1 MCLQR
6 STTLFDPFEN
16 LEFAQ
21 ESSKAKNCLVGPR
34 VIVVSWLPSQNVL
47 NLENTIRCHFGTETE
62 GGNSSPRLHDKGTKN
77 SKGRSSPRG
86 VLCFAEAIPS
96 GARVRVSF
104 ALCSCLFFTWLMRTF
119 EFMHAVKETRG
130 RKAVL

>member
-34 VIVVSWLPSQNVL
+34 VTRSVMASL
-47 NLENTIRCHFGTETE
+47 
-62 GGNSSPRLHDKGTKN
+62 TKCIEPGEHN
-77 SKGRSSPRG
+77 KVP
-86 VLCFAEAIPS
+86 I
-96 GARVRVSF
+96 
-104 ALCSCLFFTWLMRTF
+104 WY
-119 EFMHAVKETRG
+119 
-130 RKAVL
+130 